1 MLNVGPRPLIALL
14 ALVWASLAAPAGAA
28 PLPERAPPNGFT
40 SVNGASGGRTLAG
53 TFTGNA
59 RSAAAVLGGML
70 GGLRGYFDGP
80 PVVSSAVGDPARPQR
95 HGVLRRPP
103 AEHAGARR
111 HHGAAER
118 RRGWRRRRH
127 LRPPGRHRALLQADG
142 APARRR
148 AGPGG
153 GPPQRPVALQ
163 QQTTPDG
170 KAAIGVPPGWRISG
184 WGNGA
189 VDVAGPQGQM
199 VDVGIYLPIFSAPTY
214 GGPIP
219 GAVYLP
225 FIADPAQA
233 VRAVSE
239 VQGRQAM
246 ARGGQGFTDLEVVE
260 GVATPPPTGSGQ
272 AAYMFVRSRLG
283 GRPHLHFALVNTAPI
298 DQRSWAYYYSTVAAP
313 DGVFQRDFALMLNV
327 WRSWSL
333 NQQMLRDRMQDA
345 ANKMRQ
351 TERDPAQR
359 RPRPERGLRPLQ
371 QGLRLLHPRGGGAG
385 EHVHRHARQLRPR
398 LRRRGGQ
405 GGPDQI
411 PSGPAEPVPDH
422 RLVIGRA
429 GPDS

>member
-1 MLNVGPRPLIALL
+1 MLNPGPRPLIVLL
-14 ALVWASLAAPAGAA
+14 ALVWASLAAPVGAA

-40 SVNGASGGRTLAG
+40 SINGASGGRTIAG

-70 GGLRGYFDGP
+70 GGLRGYFDGS
-80 PVVSSAVGDPARPQR
+80 PVVSSAVGDPRDRSVMAFFDARLQNTPVRGAIMVQLND
-95 HGVLRRPP
+95 GGGGAVAVIFDRPADIARSFKP
-103 AEHAGARR
+103 MARQLAGA
-111 HHGAAER
+111 
-118 RRGWRRRRH
+118 
-127 LRPPGRHRALLQADG
+127 P
-142 APARRR
+142 
-148 AGPGG
+148 GPGG
-153 GPPQRPVALQ
+153 GPTQRPVALQ

-246 ARGGQGFTDLEVVE
+246 ARGGQGFTDIQVVE

-283 GRPHLHFALVNTAPI
+283 GRSHLHFALVNTAVI

-313 DGVFQRDFALMLNV
+313 DDVFQRDFALMLNI

-345 ANKMRQ
+345 ASKMRQ
-351 TERDPAQR
+351 TSEILRSAARGQSEAFDRSNKGFDYYIRGVEVLENTSTGVRGNFDRDYADAVVKADPTKY
-359 RPRPERGLRPLQ
+359 
-371 QGLRLLHPRGGGAG
+371 
-385 EHVHRHARQLRPR
+385 
-398 LRRRGGQ
+398 
-405 GGPDQI
+405 
-411 PSGPAEPVPDH
+411 
-422 RLVIGRA
+422 RLVPPSQYRTS
-429 GPDS
+429 D

>member
-1 MLNVGPRPLIALL
+1 MVQLNDGGGGAVAVIFDRPADIARSFKPMARQL
-14 ALVWASLAAPAGAA
+14 AGA
-28 PLPERAPPNGFT
+28 P
-40 SVNGASGGRTLAG
+40 
-53 TFTGNA
+53 
-59 RSAAAVLGGML
+59 
-70 GGLRGYFDGP
+70 
-80 PVVSSAVGDPARPQR
+80 
-95 HGVLRRPP
+95 
-103 AEHAGARR
+103 
-111 HHGAAER
+111 
-118 RRGWRRRRH
+118 
-127 LRPPGRHRALLQADG
+127 
-142 APARRR
+142 
-148 AGPGG
+148 GPGG
-153 GPPQRPVALQ
+153 PAPRPAALQ

-170 KAAIGVPPGWRISG
+170 KAAIGLPPGWRISG

-246 ARGGQGFTDLEVVE
+246 ARGGQGFTNIEVVE

-283 GRPHLHFALVNTAPI
+283 GRPHLHFALVNTAVI

-345 ANKMRQ
+345 ANKIRQ
-351 TERDPAQR
+351 TGEILRSAARGQSEAFDRSNKGFDYYIRGVEVLENTSTGVRGNFDRDFADAVVKADPTKY
-359 RPRPERGLRPLQ
+359 
-371 QGLRLLHPRGGGAG
+371 
-385 EHVHRHARQLRPR
+385 
-398 LRRRGGQ
+398 
-405 GGPDQI
+405 
-411 PSGPAEPVPDH
+411 
-422 RLVIGRA
+422 RLVPPSQYRTS
-429 GPDS
+429 D

>member
-1 MLNVGPRPLIALL
+1 MLNPGPRPLIALL
-14 ALVWASLAAPAGAA
+14 ALVLASLAAPAGAA
-28 PLPERAPPNGFT
+28 PLPERTPPNGFT
-40 SVNGASGGRTLAG
+40 SINGASGGRTIAG

-70 GGLRGYFDGP
+70 GGLRGYFDGS
-80 PVVSSAVGDPARPQR
+80 PVVSSAVGDPRDRSVMAFFDARLQNTPVRGAIMVQLNE
-95 HGVLRRPP
+95 GGGGAVAVIFDRPADIARSFKP
-103 AEHAGARR
+103 MARQLAGA
-111 HHGAAER
+111 
-118 RRGWRRRRH
+118 
-127 LRPPGRHRALLQADG
+127 P
-142 APARRR
+142 
-148 AGPGG
+148 GPGG
-153 GPPQRPVALQ
+153 PAPRPVALQ

-170 KAAIGVPPGWRISG
+170 KAAIGVPAGWRISG

-219 GAVYLP
+219 GAGYLP

-246 ARGGQGFTDLEVVE
+246 ARGGQGFSDIQVVE

-283 GRPHLHFALVNTAPI
+283 GRPHLHFALVNTAVI

-351 TERDPAQR
+351 TGEILRSAARGQSEAFDRSNKGFDYYIRGVEVLENTSTGTRGNFDRDYADAVVKADPTKY
-359 RPRPERGLRPLQ
+359 
-371 QGLRLLHPRGGGAG
+371 
-385 EHVHRHARQLRPR
+385 
-398 LRRRGGQ
+398 
-405 GGPDQI
+405 
-411 PSGPAEPVPDH
+411 
-422 RLVIGRA
+422 RLVPPSQYRTS
-429 GPDS
+429 D

>member
-1 MLNVGPRPLIALL
+1 VQTASLRILIALVL
-14 ALVWASLAAPAGAA
+14 TVLPCTSDAWAAQ
-28 PLPERAPPNGFT
+28 LPERPPPAGFI
-40 SVNGASGGRTLAG
+40 SVNGVGGGRTLSG
-53 TFTGNA
+53 SFTGNA
-59 RSAAAVLGGML
+59 RSAGMVLGGVL

-80 PVVSSAVGDPARPQR
+80 PVVSSAVGDPHDRSVMAFFDARLENTPVRGAIMVQLNDA
-95 HGVLRRPP
+95 GGGAVAVIFDRPGDIGRSFKP
-103 AEHAGARR
+103 MARQLAGA
-111 HHGAAER
+111 
-118 RRGWRRRRH
+118 
-127 LRPPGRHRALLQADG
+127 P
-142 APARRR
+142 
-148 AGPGG
+148 GPGG
-153 GPPQRPVALQ
+153 PAARPVPLQ

-170 KAAIGVPPGWRISG
+170 KASIGVPAGWRISS

-225 FIADPAQA
+225 FIADPSQA

-246 ARGGQGFTDLEVVE
+246 ARGGQGVTNIEVIE

-283 GRPHLHFALVNTAPI
+283 GQPYLHFALVNTAII

-313 DGVFQRDFALMLNV
+313 DGVFQRDFATMLNI

-351 TERDPAQR
+351 TSEILRSAARGQSEAFDRANKGFDYYIQGVEVLENTTTGVRGNFDRDFADAVVKADPTKY
-359 RPRPERGLRPLQ
+359 
-371 QGLRLLHPRGGGAG
+371 
-385 EHVHRHARQLRPR
+385 
-398 LRRRGGQ
+398 
-405 GGPDQI
+405 
-411 PSGPAEPVPDH
+411 
-422 RLVIGRA
+422 RLVPPSQYRTT
-429 GPDS
+429 D

>member
-1 MLNVGPRPLIALL
+1 MLNRGPRPLIVLL
-14 ALVWASLAAPAGAA
+14 ALVLASLAAPAGAA
-28 PLPERAPPNGFT
+28 PLPERTPPNGFT
-40 SVNGASGGRTLAG
+40 SINGASGGRTLAG
-53 TFTGNA
+53 TFTGSA

-70 GGLRGYFDGP
+70 GGLRGYFDGS
-80 PVVSSAVGDPARPQR
+80 PVVSSAVGDPRDRSVMAFFDARLQNTPVRGAIMVQLNE
-95 HGVLRRPP
+95 GGGGAVAVIFDRPADIARSFKP
-103 AEHAGARR
+103 MARQLAGA
-111 HHGAAER
+111 
-118 RRGWRRRRH
+118 
-127 LRPPGRHRALLQADG
+127 P
-142 APARRR
+142 
-148 AGPGG
+148 GPGG
-153 GPPQRPVALQ
+153 PAPRPVALQ

-214 GGPIP
+214 GGPIA

-233 VRAVSE
+233 VRTVSE

-246 ARGGQGFTDLEVVE
+246 ARGGQGFSDIQVVE

-283 GRPHLHFALVNTAPI
+283 GRPHLHFALVNTAVI

-351 TERDPAQR
+351 TGEILRSAARGQSEAFDRSNKGFDYYIRGVEVLENTSTGVRGNFDRDFADAVVKADPTKF
-359 RPRPERGLRPLQ
+359 
-371 QGLRLLHPRGGGAG
+371 
-385 EHVHRHARQLRPR
+385 
-398 LRRRGGQ
+398 
-405 GGPDQI
+405 
-411 PSGPAEPVPDH
+411 
-422 RLVIGRA
+422 RLVPPSQYRTS
-429 GPDS
+429 D